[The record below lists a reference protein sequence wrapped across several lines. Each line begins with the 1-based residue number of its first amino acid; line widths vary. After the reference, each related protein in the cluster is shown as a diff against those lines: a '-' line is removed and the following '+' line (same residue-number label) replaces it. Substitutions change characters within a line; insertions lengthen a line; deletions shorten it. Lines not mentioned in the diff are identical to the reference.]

1 MAGGHTN
8 NNRKK
13 EYTMSGEFEG
23 KVALVTG
30 AGSGIGEAVATQLA
44 AGGASVV
51 CADISQT
58 AADKIVAAITAA
70 GGKAVAFVGDA
81 ANPDDVKASVDLA
94 VKTYGA
100 LNLAFNNAGIGGPQ
114 GAITDV
120 PLDGYKR
127 LIDVNLNSVFYG
139 MQAEIPA
146 MLNAG
151 GGSIVNTSSILGLVG
166 TDLAIPY
173 VTAKH
178 GVAGMTKAT
187 AIAYAPKG
195 VRINSV
201 HPGYIDTPLL
211 SALDDAT
218 MKALVAMHP
227 IGRLG
232 TAAEVAEVVC
242 FLLSNRASNVT
253 GSQYVVD
260 GGYTA
265 Q

>member
-1 MAGGHTN
+1 MD
-8 NNRKK
+8 KQ
-13 EYTMSGEFEG
+13 FQG

-30 AGSGIGEAVATQLA
+30 AGSGIGLAVAEELAAQGAAVVGTDLNLAAAQATADRIKA
-44 AGGASVV
+44 AGG
-51 CADISQT
+51 Q
-58 AADKIVAAITAA
+58 
-70 GGKAVAFVGDA
+70 AVALAGDA
-81 ANPDDVKASVDLA
+81 AKPEDMKAAVDLA
-94 VKTYGA
+94 VATYGG
-100 LNLAFNNAGIGGPQ
+100 LHLAFNNAGIGGPQ
-114 GAITDV
+114 GPIDQIEIE
-120 PLDGYKR
+120 PYLR

-146 MLNAG
+146 MLASG

-166 TDLAIPY
+166 TDMAIPY

-178 GVAGMTKAT
+178 GVAGMTKA
-187 AIAYAPKG
+187 AALLYAPQG
-195 VRINSV
+195 VRVNSV

-211 SALDDAT
+211 GGLDGEI
-218 MKALVAMHP
+218 MQALVKMHP

-232 TAAEVAEVVC
+232 KAEEVAQVVV
-242 FLLSNRASNVT
+242 FLLSDKASFVT

>member
-1 MAGGHTN
+1 MGAD
-8 NNRKK
+8 
-13 EYTMSGEFEG
+13 FAG

-30 AGSGIGEAVATQLA
+30 AGSGIGEAVAKQLA
-44 AGGASVV
+44 GQGASVV
-51 CADISQT
+51 VADLNGEAAAKVT
-58 AADKIVAAITAA
+58 ADITAA
-70 GGKAVAFVGDA
+70 GGKAIAFVGDA
-81 ANPDDVKASVDLA
+81 AKPEDVQASVELA
-94 VKTYGA
+94 VKTYGGLHLA
-100 LNLAFNNAGIGGPQ
+100 LNNAGIGGPQ
-114 GAITDV
+114 GPIEDIPVEA
-120 PLDGYKR
+120 YKR

-146 MLNAG
+146 MLACG

-166 TDLAIPY
+166 TGLAVPY

-187 AIAYAPKG
+187 AILYAARG
-195 VRINSV
+195 VRVNSV

-211 SALDDAT
+211 SALDDDT
-218 MKALVAMHP
+218 MKFLIGMHP
-227 IGRLG
+227 LGRLG
-232 TAAEVAEVVC
+232 TSEEVANVVC
-242 FLLSNRASNVT
+242 FLLSEAAANVT